1 MFGFAAGV
9 FVEYDSLLVSS
20 KLEFDQEKKKLK
32 ILDILKLFN
41 INGHPS

>member
-20 KLEFDQEKKKLK
+20 KLEFDQEKKTQNPGY
-32 ILDILKLFN
+32 IETV
-41 INGHPS
+41 